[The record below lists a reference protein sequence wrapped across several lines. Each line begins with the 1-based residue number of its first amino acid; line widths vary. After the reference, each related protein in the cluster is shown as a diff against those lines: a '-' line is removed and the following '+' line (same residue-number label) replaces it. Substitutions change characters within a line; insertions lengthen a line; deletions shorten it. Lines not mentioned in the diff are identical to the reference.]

1 MFFEKPDDV
10 SIMSRYQPG
19 DVILVP
25 IAIDART
32 GVKVR
37 PAVVIR
43 ISGDHD
49 LEICPVSS
57 RPHSDTTSRPLSID
71 NFEQGGLD
79 LFCESYIMTSR
90 VLTVQNADVIRKRGR
105 LLPEYLRTITDEILE
120 RHHRGR

>member
-1 MFFEKPDDV
+1 
-10 SIMSRYQPG
+10 MSRYQPG
-19 DVILVP
+19 DVVLVP

-57 RPHSDTTSRPLSID
+57 RSHSNTPSRPFSIND
-71 NFEQGGLD
+71 FEQGRLD

-90 VLTVQNADVIRKRGR
+90 VLTVQNADVIRKRGH
-105 LLPEYLRTITDEILE
+105 LLPEYLRQIIDEIPAG
-120 RHHRGR
+120 RHRGR